1 MGFRLFLAASLNL
14 KDLSGQ
20 PPVEKKRKMKEI
32 LLPPRLK
39 EKRRALPPTNADREY
54 CPPHPPLADYCI
66 CANGESLGE
75 YTPRKVK

>member
-1 MGFRLFLAASLNL
+1 MKWALYSFGGLPEPKAPQAS
-14 KDLSGQ
+14 SQ
-20 PPVEKKRKMKEI
+20 SKKRKMKKI

-39 EKRRALPPTNADREY
+39 GKRWALPPTNADREY